1 MKFLQACKR
10 GMISGKVIKWIIAL
24 AIIVA
29 AGFAVRGIIGK
40 FG

>member
-1 MKFLQACKR
+1 MRLLGSSR
-10 GMISGKVIKWIIAL
+10 GMISERVIKWIIAL

-29 AGFAVRGIIGK
+29 VGFAIRGIIGK